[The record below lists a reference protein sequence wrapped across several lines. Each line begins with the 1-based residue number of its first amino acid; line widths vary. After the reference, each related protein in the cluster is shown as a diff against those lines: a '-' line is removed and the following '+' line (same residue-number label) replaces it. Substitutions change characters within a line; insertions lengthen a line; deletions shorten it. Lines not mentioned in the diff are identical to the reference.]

1 MAIPKKI
8 WLFRIT
14 HVDNLP
20 HILKHGLVTANSKH
34 INKAF
39 RQIGDVTMIDYR
51 KDLDAP
57 NPPGGKF
64 TEYIP
69 FYFGPRSPMLYQ
81 IATGWEDIEQ
91 IDQEEII
98 YVVSSFD
105 KIKGAKIPFF
115 YSNGHARSD
124 TSDKYIHEKDF
135 DKLDWESIYARKWK
149 SDESD
154 LRRQMKKQSEFLVK
168 HNVPVSCFEYLGVFN
183 EAARKKVLI
192 LLEAA
197 GFDLE
202 IKIDP
207 KNLYYDHL

>member
-1 MAIPKKI
+1 MSIPKKI

-14 HVDNLP
+14 HIENLP
-20 HILKHGLVTANSKH
+20 HIFKHGLVTANSKH

-64 TEYIP
+64 VEYIP

-91 IDQEEII
+91 IEQEKIAYI
-98 YVVSSFD
+98 VSSFD
-105 KIKGAKIPFF
+105 KIKESKIPFF

-124 TSDKYIHEKDF
+124 TSDKYTHEKNL
-135 DKLDWESIYARKWK
+135 DKLDWEAIYTRKWK
-149 SDESD
+149 SDASD

-168 HNVPVSCFEYLGVFN
+168 QNVPVTCFEYIGVFN
-183 EAARKKVLI
+183 EAAHEKVLA
-192 LLEAA
+192 LLKAA
-197 GFDLE
+197 DLDLE
-202 IKIDP
+202 VKIDP